1 MEKIKWWGYLHNS
14 GTLHTKRYFSQEDID
29 EANESPFVQV
39 VFGPWEVNSKEE
51 AENKLREN
59 LKGGGYEA

>member
-39 VFGPWEVNSKEE
+39 VFGPWEVNNKEE

-59 LKGGGYEA
+59 LKGGGWL